1 MVMVESD
8 ENATMQKKEII
19 IRDPSMHP
27 CIIHSRHAQNVICKS
42 FGGGIEQS
50 FSLSQQ
56 RL

>member
-27 CIIHSRHAQNVICKS
+27 CIIHPHHAQNLICKS
-42 FGGGIEQS
+42 FGGIEQS